1 MRREGKEEAMSS
13 RSYWQ
18 GLAEHRLSRRCLL
31 RAGAA
36 AGLGAA
42 SLALSSCAGGEEEGA
57 LATIAAT
64 SEQPR
69 PTPPP
74 GAYVETATGPVS
86 TSDMGFT
93 LMHEH
98 IFVLSEGVAA
108 NFPSVW
114 DEEAKKKE
122 AVEVLRRL
130 KDRGVSTLLDPTVL
144 GSGRNVP
151 LVQQV
156 ARESGLQ
163 VIVATGLY
171 TYDELPYYFQTRSV
185 DHMAELFVQ
194 DITEGVQGTSVRA
207 GVLKCATDHPGVT
220 PGVEKVLRAVA
231 KAHRR
236 TGVPITTHTEAKSQ
250 RGLAQ
255 QDVFESEGVDLSRV
269 IIGHSGDTEDIEY
282 LTKLLERGSYIGMDR
297 FGLDVYL
304 PTEKRVAVVARLCE
318 MGYAERM
325 VLSQDAAVYMD
336 WFTPEVQK
344 ALGPKWSHFHILD
357 DVLPAL
363 RQAGVSEEQIRTMTV
378 ENPRRI
384 FEDVGGY

>member
-1 MRREGKEEAMSS
+1 VEKEAAMAS
-13 RSYWQ
+13 Q
-18 GLAEHRLSRRCLL
+18 EHQPNLALHRLSRRDLL
-31 RAGAA
+31 RAGTA

-42 SLALSSCAGGEEEGA
+42 SLALLSCAGGEEES
-57 LATIAAT
+57 ATAT
-64 SEQPR
+64 VAPTGELPR

-74 GAYVETATGPVS
+74 GPYVETATGPVS
-86 TSDMGFT
+86 TSDLGFT

-114 DEEAKKKE
+114 DAEAKKKE

-130 KDRGVSTLLDPTVL
+130 RDRGVLTLLDPTVL
-144 GSGRNVP
+144 GNGRNVP

-171 TYDELPYYFQTRSV
+171 TYDELPYYFQARSV
-185 DHMAELFVQ
+185 EHMADLFVQ
-194 DITEGVQGTSVRA
+194 DITEGVQGTSARA

-231 KAHRR
+231 KAHRS

-250 RGLAQ
+250 QGLAQ

-269 IIGHSGDTEDIEY
+269 IIGHSGDTEDIDY

-304 PTEKRVAVVARLCE
+304 PTDKRVAVIARLCE

-325 VLSQDAAVYMD
+325 VVSHDAAVYMD
-336 WFTPEVQK
+336 WFTPEVLQ
-344 ALGPKWSHFHILD
+344 ALGANWNYFHILD
-357 DVLPAL
+357 NVLPAL
-363 RQAGVSEEQIRTMTV
+363 RQAGVSEEQIRAMTV

-384 FEDVGGY
+384 FENVGSY

>member
-1 MRREGKEEAMSS
+1 MSS
-13 RSYWQ
+13 QDYRQ
-18 GLAEHRLSRRCLL
+18 GLAEHRLSRRDLL
-31 RAGAA
+31 RGSAA
-36 AGLGAA
+36 VGLGAA
-42 SLALSSCAGGEEEGA
+42 SLALLSCAGGEEESTT
-57 LATIAAT
+57 ATVAPT
-64 SEQPR
+64 REPLR

-74 GAYVETATGPVS
+74 GPYVETATGPVS
-86 TSDMGFT
+86 TSDLGFT

-114 DEEAKKKE
+114 DEEAKKTE
-122 AVEVLRRL
+122 AVDLLRRL
-130 KDRGVSTLLDPTVL
+130 KDRGVSTMLDATVL
-144 GSGRNVP
+144 GSSRNVP

-156 ARESGLQ
+156 ARESGMQ

-171 TYDELPYYFQTRSV
+171 TYNELPYYFQARSV
-185 DHMAELFVQ
+185 EHMAELFVQ
-194 DITEGVQGTSVRA
+194 DITEGIQGTSARA
-207 GVLKCATDHPGVT
+207 GVLKCATDHAGVT

-231 KAHRR
+231 KAHRS

-250 RGLAQ
+250 QGLAQ

-304 PTEKRVAVVARLCE
+304 PTDKRVAVVARLCE

-325 VLSQDAAVYMD
+325 VLSHDAAVYMD
-336 WFTPEVQK
+336 WFTPEVQQ
-344 ALGPKWSHFHILD
+344 ALGANWNYFHILD

-363 RQAGVSEEQIRTMTV
+363 RQAGVSEEQIRVMTV

-384 FEDVGGY
+384 FENVGSY

>member
-1 MRREGKEEAMSS
+1 MSS
-13 RSYWQ
+13 QDYRQ
-18 GLAEHRLSRRCLL
+18 GLAEHRLSRRDLL
-31 RAGAA
+31 RAGTAV
-36 AGLGAA
+36 GLGAA
-42 SLALSSCAGGEEEGA
+42 SLALSSCAGGEEESA
-57 LATIAAT
+57 PATVAPT
-64 SEQPR
+64 REPSR

-74 GAYVETATGPVS
+74 GPYVETATGPVS
-86 TSDMGFT
+86 TSDLGFT

-114 DEEAKKKE
+114 DAEAKKKE
-122 AVEVLRRL
+122 AVDLLRRL
-130 KDRGVSTLLDPTVL
+130 KDRGVSTMVDATVL

-156 ARESGLQ
+156 ARESGMQ

-171 TYDELPYYFQTRSV
+171 TYNELPYYFQARSV
-185 DHMAELFVQ
+185 EHMAELFVQ
-194 DITEGVQGTSVRA
+194 DITEGIQGTSARA
-207 GVLKCATDHPGVT
+207 GVLKCATDHAGVT

-231 KAHRR
+231 KAHRS

-250 RGLAQ
+250 QGLAQ

-269 IIGHSGDTEDIEY
+269 IIGHSGDSEDIDY

-297 FGLDVYL
+297 FGLDAYL
-304 PTEKRVAVVARLCE
+304 PTDKRVAVIARLCE

-325 VLSQDAAVYMD
+325 VLSHDAAVYWD
-336 WFTPEVQK
+336 WFTPEVQQ
-344 ALGPKWSHFHILD
+344 ALGPNWNYFHIPD

-363 RQAGVSEEQIRTMTV
+363 RQAGVSEEQIRLMTV

-384 FEDVGGY
+384 FENVGSY

>member
-1 MRREGKEEAMSS
+1 MSS
-13 RSYWQ
+13 EDYRQ
-18 GLAEHRLSRRCLL
+18 GLAEHRLSRRDLL
-31 RAGAA
+31 RASAA
-36 AGLGAA
+36 VGLGTAG
-42 SLALSSCAGGEEEGA
+42 LALSSCAGGEKESA
-57 LATIAAT
+57 LVTAAPT
-64 SEQPR
+64 REPPR

-74 GAYVETATGPVS
+74 GPYVETATGPIS
-86 TSDMGFT
+86 TSDLGFT

-98 IFVLSEGVAA
+98 IFVLSEGVPA

-114 DEEAKKKE
+114 DAEAKKKE

-130 KDRGVSTLLDPTVL
+130 KDRGVSTLLDATVL

-171 TYDELPYYFQTRSV
+171 TYDELPYYFQARSV
-185 DHMAELFVQ
+185 DHMADLFVQ
-194 DITEGVQGTSVRA
+194 DITEGVQGTSARA
-207 GVLKCATDHPGVT
+207 AVLKCATDHAGVT

-250 RGLAQ
+250 QGLAQ

-269 IIGHSGDTEDIEY
+269 IIGHSGDTEDMDY
-282 LTKLLERGSYIGMDR
+282 LTKLLKRGSYIGMDR
-297 FGLDVYL
+297 FGLDIYL
-304 PTEKRVAVVARLCE
+304 PTDKRVAVVARLCE

-325 VLSQDAAVYMD
+325 VLSHDAAVYMD
-336 WFTPEVQK
+336 SLTPEAQQ
-344 ALGPKWSHFHILD
+344 ALGANWNYFHILD
-357 DVLPAL
+357 NVLPAL
-363 RQAGVSEEQIRTMTV
+363 RQAGVSEEQIRLMTV

-384 FEDVGGY
+384 FENVGSY

>member
-1 MRREGKEEAMSS
+1 MSS
-13 RSYWQ
+13 QDYRQ
-18 GLAEHRLSRRCLL
+18 GLAEHRLSRRDLL
-31 RAGAA
+31 RGSAA
-36 AGLGAA
+36 VGLGAA
-42 SLALSSCAGGEEEGA
+42 SLALLSCAGGEEESSV
-57 LATIAAT
+57 ATVAPT
-64 SEQPR
+64 GEPPR

-74 GAYVETATGPVS
+74 GPYVETAAGPVS
-86 TSDMGFT
+86 TSDLGFT

-108 NFPSVW
+108 SFPSVW
-114 DEEAKKKE
+114 DAEAKKKE
-122 AVEVLRRL
+122 AVDLLRRL
-130 KDRGVSTLLDPTVL
+130 KDRGVSTMLDATVL
-144 GSGRNVP
+144 GSSRNVP

-156 ARESGLQ
+156 ARESGMQ

-171 TYDELPYYFQTRSV
+171 TYDELPYYFQARSV
-185 DHMAELFVQ
+185 EHMADLFVQ
-194 DITEGVQGTSVRA
+194 DITEGVQGTSARA
-207 GVLKCATDHPGVT
+207 GVLKCATDHAGVT

-231 KAHRR
+231 KAHRS

-250 RGLAQ
+250 QGLAQ

-269 IIGHSGDTEDIEY
+269 IIGHSGDSEDIDY

-304 PTEKRVAVVARLCE
+304 PTEKRVAVIARLCE

-325 VLSQDAAVYMD
+325 VLSHDAAVYWD
-336 WFTPEVQK
+336 SFTPEVQQ
-344 ALGPKWSHFHILD
+344 ALGANWNYFHISD

-363 RQAGVSEEQIRTMTV
+363 RQAGVSEEQIRAMTV

-384 FEDVGGY
+384 FENVGSY